1 MDIGA
6 EPDDLLFGAVH
17 NFKLERRAGVIMPD
31 LDRVDAVPARAF
43 AACQQ
48 EINRRRGGA
57 AVNDTRIAEGLA
69 IMPALGVRR
78 ERERAD
84 DVGGALS
91 RGHREFSV
99 FDIR

>member
-1 MDIGA
+1 MVASISSSGVEA
-6 EPDDLLFGAVH
+6 PAVTPMRFASPSH
-17 NFKLERRAGVIMPD
+17 SGRSS
-31 LDRVDAVPARAF
+31 